1 MSNDFAAARDR
12 MVDTQLARRGIDDPR
27 VLDAMRTVPRHRF
40 VSDAEAH
47 EAYGDHPLHIG
58 HGQTISQPYI
68 VAYMAEQLRLTPASR
83 VLEVGAGCGYQA
95 AVLAQLAGHVYTTDI
110 VDALAAT
117 ARANLD
123 ALGIANVT
131 VATRDGSTGW
141 PEHAPFDAIIVAA
154 AAADV
159 PPELVGQLALG
170 GRLIIPVGSTEFQT
184 LHLLERRES
193 GTVDERLI
201 EVRFVPLVAGGGQQ
215 AAGRG

>member
-1 MSNDFAAARDR
+1 VSNDFAAARDR
-12 MVDTQLARRGIDDPR
+12 MVDTQLARRGIADPR

-40 VSDAEAH
+40 VSDAQAD

-58 HGQTISQPYI
+58 HRQTISQPYI

-117 ARANLD
+117 ARANLE
-123 ALGIANVT
+123 ALGATNVT
-131 VATRDGSTGW
+131 VATRDGSAGW

-159 PPELVGQLALG
+159 PPALVGQLTLG
-170 GRLIIPVGSTEFQT
+170 GRLIIPVGSPEFQT

-193 GTVDERLI
+193 GVADEPLI
-201 EVRFVPLVAGGGQQ
+201 EVRFVPLVAGGG
-215 AAGRG
+215 